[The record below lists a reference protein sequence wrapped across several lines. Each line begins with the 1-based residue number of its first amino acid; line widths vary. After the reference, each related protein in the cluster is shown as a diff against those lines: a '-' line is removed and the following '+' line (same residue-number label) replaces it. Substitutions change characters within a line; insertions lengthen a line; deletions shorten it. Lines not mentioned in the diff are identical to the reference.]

1 VPASRVFLL
10 GPMEV
15 RVWGAAPRH
24 SEIPQWSLLEEIQAR
39 LGYYDT
45 IARKRA
51 ELRYEID
58 GAFTRSTS

>member
-1 VPASRVFLL
+1 
-10 GPMEV
+10 MEV